1 MLALTHLPSPR
12 INNAERTYVAPSAV
26 GYDRAL
32 RQHADYCQMLHRC
45 GLSVRTLDVNR
56 DWPDCVF
63 IEDTAIVLDEI
74 AVLASMGVESRRA
87 EPAGIEPVLKEY
99 RQVYRLEPGETLEG
113 GDVLQIGH
121 TLLVGLSSRTNSAG
135 VTALEAIVRRHNYRV
150 IPVAVRQ
157 CLHLTTACTALPDG
171 TVVLNP

>member
-26 GYDRAL
+26 DYDRAL
-32 RQHADYCQMLHRC
+32 RQHADYCQMLGRC

-63 IEDTAIVLDEI
+63 IEDTAIVLNEI

-99 RQVYRLEPGETLEG
+99 RQVHRLGPGATLEG
-113 GDVLQIGH
+113 GDVLQNDRL
-121 TLLVGLSSRTNSAG
+121 LLVGLFSRTNLAG
-135 VTALEAIVRRHNYRV
+135 GTGLGALVRPDNYRGD
-150 IPVAVRQ
+150 RE
-157 CLHLTTACTALPDG
+157 G
-171 TVVLNP
+171 VV